1 MGSGWSLS
9 VRRGAAL
16 RLAVVLAVGVTAGL
30 AIGLTLHTGTR
41 TITLRAT
48 TVEVVNGLRSAAARP
63 APIPTLLEGA
73 NNPHDLTLASAV
85 PSDATLDSA
94 DYVTAAPKQLIV
106 TWERAH
112 LTSNGRAAMWQ
123 RHGMAIWQRDPGDA
137 ATWHRVFTFENP
149 ITNTEDTVD
158 NFRVTT
164 GDISGDGRP
173 EVLVFF
179 DTDGSAG
186 SGTYHLFTNTG
197 FQLRQP
203 LVKRLSLDEGTISF
217 EHGALA
223 IHEGLDHYGLG
234 IHCCFRKVKTTLA
247 RWNGHRLMTLR
258 WTMGPNQRGWPPG

>member
-1 MGSGWSLS
+1 
-9 VRRGAAL
+9 
-16 RLAVVLAVGVTAGL
+16 L

-234 IHCCFRKVKTTLA
+234 IHCCFRKMKTTLA